1 VKMSKSLGNVIN
13 PDDVIAEYGS
23 DTMRMYEM
31 FMGPLEVSK
40 PWSTG
45 GIAGVYRFLERV
57 YRMAEKPLTAE
68 EPPRSLT
75 KLLHKTV
82 KKVTKD
88 TGNLEFN
95 TAISQMMIFI
105 NEAAKEEKLY
115 RSLWEPFVLIL
126 SPYAPHLGEELWER
140 LGNTPSNAYAP
151 WPAWDEELTK
161 EDLATVVV
169 QINSKIRGK
178 LEVPIDTDAAELSR
192 LAFEID
198 KVKEQTAG
206 RIIVKVVA
214 IPGKLVNIVMK

>member
-1 VKMSKSLGNVIN
+1 
-13 PDDVIAEYGS
+13 VIAEYGS

-105 NEAAKEEKLY
+105 NEAA
-115 RSLWEPFVLIL
+115 
-126 SPYAPHLGEELWER
+126 
-140 LGNTPSNAYAP
+140 
-151 WPAWDEELTK
+151 
-161 EDLATVVV
+161 
-169 QINSKIRGK
+169 
-178 LEVPIDTDAAELSR
+178 
-192 LAFEID
+192 
-198 KVKEQTAG
+198 
-206 RIIVKVVA
+206 
-214 IPGKLVNIVMK
+214 